1 MAVNLITDIGF
12 NKIQEESNET
22 KIKHLFIKNKK
33 NTINYLNSY
42 TNQSIPYE
50 FDLFND
56 KNILNQTEILF
67 STKSYIFQL

>member
-56 KNILNQTEILF
+56 KNILNQTEILV